1 MSTMNRTILC
11 GSAIVVALSLA
22 ACGNQSA
29 NTTSTNPAPQSSVMA
44 SATPAPSNLKIT
56 SWGPES
62 TKAGVVFNAQP
73 NGGSALWIRLNQSL
87 DGYEA
92 AVELNATLLQGNI
105 SGNLVTAGVPAALY
119 AQPGTYSLR
128 VIARRGART
137 EQSNDVK
144 FTVE

>member
-1 MSTMNRTILC
+1 MLNQSRLLRCVLASIM
-11 GSAIVVALSLA
+11 AVASA
-22 ACGNQSA
+22 ACGRQGTPTAGQQA
-29 NTTSTNPAPQSSVMA
+29 NPPVAAAPAIPGD
-44 SATPAPSNLKIT
+44 LKIT
-56 SWGPES
+56 SYGPDH
-62 TKAGVVFNAQP
+62 TKAGVVFNVQP
-73 NGGSALWIRLNQSL
+73 NGGAALWIRLNQSL

-144 FTVE
+144 FIVE

>member
-1 MSTMNRTILC
+1 MLSQNRLLSCMLALIM
-11 GSAIVVALSLA
+11 AVALA
-22 ACGNQSA
+22 ACGRQGTPTAGPQA
-29 NTTSTNPAPQSSVMA
+29 NAPAA
-44 SATPAPSNLKIT
+44 AAPAVLGDLKIT
-56 SWGPES
+56 SYGPDR
-62 TKAGVVFNAQP
+62 TKAGVVFNVQP

-119 AQPGTYSLR
+119 AKPGTYSLR

-137 EQSNDVK
+137 ERSNDVK

>member
-1 MSTMNRTILC
+1 MLNQRRLLRCMLASIM
-11 GSAIVVALSLA
+11 AVASA
-22 ACGNQSA
+22 ACGRQG
-29 NTTSTNPAPQSSVMA
+29 
-44 SATPAPSNLKIT
+44 TPAAGQQANPPVAVAPAIPGDLKIT
-56 SWGPES
+56 SYGPDH
-62 TKAGVVFNAQP
+62 TKAGVVFNVQP
-73 NGGSALWIRLNQSL
+73 NGGAALWIRLNQSL
-87 DGYEA
+87 EGYEA

-144 FTVE
+144 FIVE